1 MVTPYCAKTNHPIYM
16 TTSTIHWPALIQHLG
31 DAELALL
38 NDAEAFATWPVP
50 TTSTRLIDA
59 TGQILIPSPDKHLTV
74 HGQATLSEIL
84 TLIRQHALLEGVC
97 CTSKLGAAS
106 IAEAFAILASLIK
119 D

>member
-1 MVTPYCAKTNHPIYM
+1 MVTPYCVKTNHPIDM
-16 TTSTIHWPALIQHLG
+16 TTSTIHWPALIQYLG

-59 TGQILIPSPDKHLTV
+59 TGQIFIPGPDKHLTAD
-74 HGQATLSEIL
+74 GQATLSEIL
-84 TLIRQHALLEGVC
+84 TLIRHHALLEGVC

-106 IAEAFAILASLIK
+106 IPEAFAILASLIK